1 VRAPGFV
8 VWFTGLPGAGKSTV
22 AAAVGERLEGAGL
35 LVDVLD
41 GDVVRARLAGG
52 LGFSKEDRD
61 TQVERLGWIASRLA
75 RAGAVVL
82 VSAIAPYAETRRRVR
97 ELVEEEAA
105 FVEVYV
111 STSLEECIRRD
122 PKGLYARALAEEIT
136 CFTGISDPYERP
148 LEPEVEIDTTGL
160 EAGEAAEQVLMML
173 AKLDLVPRQGVL
185 AWE

>member
-1 VRAPGFV
+1 VGSPGFV

-22 AAAVGERLEGAGL
+22 AAAVAERLEGAGL
-35 LVDVLD
+35 TVDVLD
-41 GDVVRARLAGG
+41 GDIVRAQLGG

-75 RAGAVVL
+75 RAGVVVL
-82 VSAIAPYAETRRRVR
+82 VSAIAPYADARRKAR
-97 ELVEEEAA
+97 ELVEEHGA

-111 STSLEECIRRD
+111 STSLDECIRRD

-136 CFTGISDPYERP
+136 SFTGISDPYEKP
-148 LEPEVEIDTTGL
+148 CDAEIEIDTTGL
-160 EAGEAAEQVLMML
+160 EAADAAEQVLTML
-173 AKLDLVPRQGVL
+173 GKLDLVPREVAL

>member
-1 VRAPGFV
+1 M
-8 VWFTGLPGAGKSTV
+8 WFTGLPGAGKSTV
-22 AAAVGERLEGAGL
+22 AAAVAERLEGAGR
-35 LVDVLD
+35 LVDLLD

-82 VSAIAPYAETRRRVR
+82 VSAIAPYADARRKAR
-97 ELVEEEAA
+97 ELVEEHAA

-148 LEPEVEIDTTGL
+148 VDPEIELDTTGL
-160 EAGEAAEQVLMML
+160 RPGEAAEQVLMVL
-173 AKLDLVPRQGVL
+173 GKLDLVPREGAL

>member
-22 AAAVGERLEGAGL
+22 AAAVGERLESGDRP
-35 LVDVLD
+35 VDVLD
-41 GDVVRARLAGG
+41 GDIVRAQLGG

-75 RAGAVVL
+75 RAGAIVL
-82 VSAIAPYAETRRRVR
+82 VSAIAPYADARRKAR
-97 ELVEEEAA
+97 ELVEEHAA

-111 STSLEECIRRD
+111 STSLDECIRRD

-136 CFTGISDPYERP
+136 SFTGISDPYEP
-148 LEPEVEIDTTGL
+148 PCDPEIEIDTTGL
-160 EAGEAAEQVLMML
+160 EPAEAAEQVLMML
-173 AKLDLVPRQGVL
+173 GKLDLVPREGAL

>member
-1 VRAPGFV
+1 

-22 AAAVGERLEGAGL
+22 AAAVADRLEAGGQ
-35 LVDVLD
+35 LVDLLD

-61 TQVERLGWIASRLA
+61 AQVERLAWIASRLA

-82 VSAIAPYAETRRRVR
+82 VSAIAPYADARKKAR
-97 ELVEEEAA
+97 EVVEEHAA

-136 CFTGISDPYERP
+136 SFTGISDPYEQP
-148 LEPEVEIDTTGL
+148 LDPEVEIDTTGL
-160 EAGEAAEQVLMML
+160 QPSEAAEQVLMVL
-173 AKLDLVPRQGVL
+173 NKFDLVPREGAL